1 MPAFT
6 HITQNGVAHSE
17 KVHPTYEQM
26 GSEREMADD
35 IFDETYREKEG
46 PKPAKRYVWRNIIL
60 MAFLH
65 LTALYAIWFIPSAKL
80 LTLAWGKLKLPS
92 FTLEES

>member
-6 HITQNGVAHSE
+6 HITQNGVAHLE

-26 GSEREMADD
+26 ASEREMSDD

-60 MAFLH
+60 MSLLH
-65 LTALYAIWFIPSAKL
+65 LAAVYAIWFIPSAKL

-92 FTLEES
+92 FNLEVS